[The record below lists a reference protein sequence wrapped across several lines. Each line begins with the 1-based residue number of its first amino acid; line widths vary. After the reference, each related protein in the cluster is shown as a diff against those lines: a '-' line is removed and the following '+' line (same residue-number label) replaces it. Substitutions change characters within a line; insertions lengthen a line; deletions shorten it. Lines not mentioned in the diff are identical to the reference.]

1 MATNAEVIATL
12 VAAKTEVQAQT
23 DAASGPLMLQL
34 MAVAHR
40 LADEIGELAVQA
52 ANESYVPATDFFKA
66 ETEEAES
73 FLESLEDL
81 KSALAGISAFAE
93 AADKV
98 IGIVSGL

>member
-12 VAAKTEVQAQT
+12 VAAKTEFQAQT
-23 DAASGPLMLQL
+23 DAASGTVMLQL
-34 MAVAHR
+34 MAVVHR

-52 ANESYVPATDFFKA
+52 ANESYVPGTDFFKA
-66 ETEEAES
+66 ETEEAAA
-73 FLESLEDL
+73 FLDSLEDL
-81 KSALAGISAFAE
+81 KNALAGVAAFAK